1 MKKFTLLIGLLLC
14 SIILRAAEQA
24 PPVKPNISITEAAAK
39 GDLKKVEAHLAA
51 GTDINDRDGEHGS
64 SALHAAAYHGNLE
77 IVKFLIEKGADINAR
92 NRHKQTPR
100 DVAWHDIENER
111 FSDSQKEA
119 KRKVGE
125 FIESEGGEHG
135 DVRGKSVWRLLAFLP
150 CLIPI
155 FLVLG
160 IIYAIKTKPTEH
172 AMPTPTKKMLVVTT
186 PTIPGKKVVR
196 VLGLVRG
203 NTIRARHV
211 GKDILAGLRNMVGG
225 EVTEYAKLLAESR
238 EQAIDRMLV
247 EAEGLGANAVISV
260 DFQTSVIMGGAAEM
274 MAYGTAVVVEESNES

>member
-1 MKKFTLLIGLLLC
+1 MKKLTLYLSLFVYSTVLMAQPAKPDL
-14 SIILRAAEQA
+14 SI
-24 PPVKPNISITEAAAK
+24 VDAAAK
-39 GDLKKVEAHLAA
+39 GDLEKVKAQLAA
-51 GTDINDRDGEHGS
+51 GTDINERAGEHDS
-64 SALHAAAYHGNLE
+64 TALHAAAYYGKLE
-77 IVKFLIEKGADINAR
+77 IVRFLIEKGADMNAK
-92 NRHKQTPR
+92 NKHGQTPR
-100 DVAWHDIENER
+100 DVAWHDHENREK
-111 FSDSQKEA
+111 FSEPDRES
-119 KRKVGE
+119 KRQAGE
-125 FIESEGGEHG
+125 FIESKGGE
-135 DVRGKSVWRLLAFLP
+135 RGKSPLRFLAFLP

-160 IIYAIKTKPTEH
+160 IIYAIKTKPKDQV
-172 AMPTPTKKMLVVTT
+172 MPTPTKKMLVVTS

-211 GKDILAGLRNMVGG
+211 GKDILAGLRNIVGG

-274 MAYGTAVVVEESNES
+274 MAYGTAVVVEEEES